1 MNMADEFFLTIL
13 GRLDE
18 AQARWY
24 VAREAL
30 ACGRGGIAAMER
42 LTGVSKG
49 RILRGIRELK
59 KGILPPKERVR
70 RVGGGRKRLEQN
82 DPELTNALEKIMGES
97 TAGDPMSPL
106 CWTHK
111 STRTIAEELNRQ
123 GHAVSHATVGHKLHE
138 LGYSMQ
144 SNRKDKEGLSPPER
158 DRQFRYINDQVR
170 KFVSRGD
177 PVISVDAKKKEKVGE
192 FKNPGKTWLPKGQPK
207 KVLSKDFPNL
217 ASGTAIPYGAY
228 DPERNEGFVNV
239 GVSNETAEFAVG
251 SIRRWWKLAGRRHY
265 SKAKRLLI
273 CADAG
278 GGNGSRR
285 RGWKYHL
292 QEIADEFGISVTVC
306 HYPPG
311 TSKWNK
317 IEHRMFS
324 FISMNW
330 QGEPLVSYETILN
343 LISGTRTRGG
353 LRIKARLDTKEYEKG
368 IEITDEQMESV
379 NIESHAVHPNWNY
392 TICFR
397 TPSRTRNTKSTER

>member
-1 MNMADEFFLTIL
+1 MDMADEFFLTIL

-30 ACGRGGIAAMER
+30 AVGRGGVAAMER
-42 LTGVSKG
+42 LTGISRP

-59 KGILPPKERVR
+59 EGKLPPEERVR
-70 RVGGGRKRLEQN
+70 RVGGGRKRLEQH
-82 DPELTNALEKIMGES
+82 DPDLTKALEKIMGES

-106 CWTHK
+106 RWTHK

-123 GHAVSHATVGHKLHE
+123 GYAVSHATVGYKLHE

-158 DRQFRYINDQVR
+158 DRQFRYINDQVG
-170 KFVSRGD
+170 KFVSRSD

-217 ASGTAIPYGAY
+217 ASGKAVPYGTY

-239 GVSNETAEFAVG
+239 GVSNETAEFAVA
-251 SIRRWWKLAGRRHY
+251 SIRRWWKLVGRRHY
-265 SKAKRLLI
+265 PKARRLLI

-292 QEIADEFGISVTVC
+292 QEFANESGISVTVC

-311 TSKWNK
+311 TSKWNR

-330 QGEPLVSYETILN
+330 QGEPLVSYETVLN
-343 LISGTRTRGG
+343 LISGTKTRTG
-353 LRIKARLDTKEYEKG
+353 LRIKAKLDTKQYEKG
-368 IEITDEQMESV
+368 VEITEEQMQSIKLEPHK
-379 NIESHAVHPNWNY
+379 IHPHWNY
-392 TICFR
+392 TIA
-397 TPSRTRNTKSTER
+397 TSSSRKTSPTHHSKT